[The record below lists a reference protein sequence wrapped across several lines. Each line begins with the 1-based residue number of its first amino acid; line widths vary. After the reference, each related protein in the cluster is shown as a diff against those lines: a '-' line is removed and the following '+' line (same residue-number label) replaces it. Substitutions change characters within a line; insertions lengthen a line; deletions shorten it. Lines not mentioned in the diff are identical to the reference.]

1 MDFHGP
7 IEEQE
12 CGIQVDPLHGELTI
26 LMNGGMLVR
35 LHLSSASW
43 RRLRDDANKA
53 IEAEIAA
60 ALKAEA
66 AS

>member
-1 MDFHGP
+1 MTDFHGP

-35 LHLSSASW
+35 LSLSEASW
-43 RRLRDDANKA
+43 RKLRTDATRVLEVARAK
-53 IEAEIAA
+53 EGSE
-60 ALKAEA
+60 E
-66 AS
+66 